1 MTPSTASSLKRS
13 PPSPLSSLPK
23 RQRIST
29 DDILRNHNGQVPTS
43 RIDAEPSRIT
53 STNIYLA
60 AAGTSRGSENS
71 LDMSNI
77 EVSEGAEGGCKQAIS
92 TFLGKKEDRSA
103 TRKILLCDTH
113 AQKRLDE
120 GKKRLLYLNYLINVG
135 ERKEAFESL
144 HELEKELRCTQ
155 VRYRC
160 VVFATLL
167 QSLNDIIFNPNP
179 TPTERRHPGVVLN
192 ENQLGQLKQR
202 RKITILKWKPTSDR
216 SIMLKEQASS
226 CLTKKQL
233 ELAQVL
239 LNSDVPQL
247 SYKNRH
253 HEHHLRLSQAGAKSV
268 IDDFFQDKLS
278 NFSNVS
284 REDFYSAIEHAPLP
298 IQKSGSE
305 PVKPFFKF
313 VEDVIRY
320 GSPDR
325 LKAQIKNLN
334 AEIAS
339 WNSIIVKCEDEAG
352 SPF

>member
-60 AAGTSRGSENS
+60 AAGTSRGSENF
-71 LDMSNI
+71 LDVSNI

-155 VRYRC
+155 CASAALFSYKDLIVPL
-160 VVFATLL
+160 A
-167 QSLNDIIFNPNP
+167 LNDIIFNPNP
-179 TPTERRHPGVVLN
+179 TPTERRHRGVVLN

-202 RKITILKWKPTSDR
+202 RK
-216 SIMLKEQASS
+216 
-226 CLTKKQL
+226 
-233 ELAQVL
+233 
-239 LNSDVPQL
+239 N
-247 SYKNRH
+247 NN
-253 HEHHLRLSQAGAKSV
+253 
-268 IDDFFQDKLS
+268 IDD
-278 NFSNVS
+278 
-284 REDFYSAIEHAPLP
+284 
-298 IQKSGSE
+298 
-305 PVKPFFKF
+305 
-313 VEDVIRY
+313 
-320 GSPDR
+320 SPDG
-325 LKAQIKNLN
+325 LKARIEDLKAEVTNRN
-334 AEIAS
+334 AKIAQYES
-339 WNSIIVKCEDEAG
+339 SHEV
-352 SPF
+352 